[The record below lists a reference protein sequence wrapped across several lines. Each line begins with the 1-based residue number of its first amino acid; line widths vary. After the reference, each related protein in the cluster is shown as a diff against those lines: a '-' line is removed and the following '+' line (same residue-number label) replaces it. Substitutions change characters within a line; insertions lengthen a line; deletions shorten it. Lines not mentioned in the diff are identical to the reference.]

1 MKTRRIPLLVATP
14 TVAFAAANA
23 AGSPCPVPFDR
34 VCGDRPGAGRDGAAF
49 TSGSAVK
56 RRFVGVINR

>member
-1 MKTRRIPLLVATP
+1 MKTRRLPLLVAMP

-34 VCGDRPGAGRDGAAF
+34 V
-49 TSGSAVK
+49 
-56 RRFVGVINR
+56 